1 MLVSCCLS
9 LILFNLYYEAQS
21 DSVFEF
27 LIITHLL
34 LSVAARLV
42 YCSPLT
48 SIHTQPVTKRK
59 GHVPCLAFSA
69 AIATVLI
76 TLPAVSAVHT
86 VDYLPILAPAFAR
99 PFSCCLT
106 GLNIHIHSLL
116 YVPTYLVGILAIP
129 FHHSTFYLQYRLP
142 INQSPCR
149 IVQVQPTTS
158 SNSPARRSEQ
168 ANLAL
173 IIGSQLN
180 QFVVPV
186 VLLGLERL
194 KRYCIPSLALSSVI
208 LQIICC
214 SSQ

>member
-1 MLVSCCLS
+1 M
-9 LILFNLYYEAQS
+9 
-21 DSVFEF
+21 
-27 LIITHLL
+27 
-34 LSVAARLV
+34 AARLV

-69 AIATVLI
+69 AIAILLI

-116 YVPTYLVGILAIP
+116 YVPILAIP
-129 FHHSTFYLQYRLP
+129 FHHSTLYLQYRLA
-142 INQSPCR
+142 INQAPCR

-194 KRYCIPSLALSSVI
+194 NRYCMYLNVA
-208 LQIICC
+208 C
-214 SSQ
+214 